1 MNERE
6 VWLKE
11 LEAAVFARVG
21 LQGVTAVGDTFAGFR
36 LETMP
41 AGSENDR
48 RVEILLQRSGS
59 GLEGQPFS
67 FTLDDSAVIAGNQIA
82 DRILGV
88 PADWD
93 DDGPGM

>member
-21 LQGVTAVGDTFAGFR
+21 FHGVPAVGDTFAGFR
-36 LETMP
+36 LEPIP
-41 AGSENDR
+41 AGSEKDR
-48 RVEILLQRSGS
+48 NVEILLQRSGI
-59 GLEGQPFS
+59 GLERQSFS

-88 PADWD
+88 PADWE
-93 DDGPGM
+93 DDG